1 MGRQIIEG
9 ENPVGV
15 ETYIIDFSQ
24 DVYDYVV
31 TIELYDFLRPEKK
44 FDSIEELKE
53 QISGDIVKVI
63 KYYRNVT

>member
-1 MGRQIIEG
+1 M
-9 ENPVGV
+9 
-15 ETYIIDFSQ
+15 
-24 DVYDYVV
+24 V

-53 QISGDIVKVI
+53 QISGDIVKAI